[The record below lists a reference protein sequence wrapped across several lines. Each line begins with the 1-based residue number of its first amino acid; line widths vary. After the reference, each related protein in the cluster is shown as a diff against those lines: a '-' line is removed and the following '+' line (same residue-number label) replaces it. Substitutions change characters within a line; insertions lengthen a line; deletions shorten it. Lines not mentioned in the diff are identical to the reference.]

1 MGVKNI
7 LIQKVNDEDWCAFL
21 YQRPQEVLA
30 KAPTLEELV
39 KLLSTPTSKET
50 TAPNNR
56 PLPKVGDL
64 YYRVS
69 LFRDFE
75 FGGDIGIG
83 EERITKDQIDYME
96 KYGKCPPN
104 VFQSVGQA
112 KAMKQK
118 VIGLFKDYCGKW
130 E

>member
-1 MGVKNI
+1 MKNI
-7 LIQKVNDEDWCAFL
+7 LIQKVNDENWRAFL

-30 KAPTLEELV
+30 EAPTLEKLVEL
-39 KLLSTPTSKET
+39 LHIPFSKDT
-50 TAPNNR
+50 RVSNNR
-56 PLPKVGDL
+56 PLPKIGDL
-64 YYRVS
+64 YYRVA

-83 EERITKDQIDYME
+83 EDCFTKDQIDYME

-112 KAMKQK
+112 RAMKQR
-118 VIGLFKDYCGKW
+118 VIQLFNDYRGKW